1 MKKLLIAVAVST
13 LSMTAAQ
20 AAPTLYGKLNVTLD
34 QVDNS
39 DFAGNDVT
47 ALNSNASRIGV
58 KGEEKLTD
66 KVSVVYLA
74 EWAISTDGSGSD
86 TDLSMRNRFL
96 GLKFNKIGTLKAGRY
111 DTYFK
116 TNAGNNQDIFNDH
129 TILDMTSVL
138 HGEERSNNAIG
149 FETDKDLIVPGL
161 QFNIMAQQGEDTTT
175 DNTANGQEGKRDG
188 FGDGISTSLTYEN
201 KDYGLAA
208 AVAGNFGVAGK
219 YNAYGLSG
227 IYSDA
232 IRVTGSF
239 DFAKAGLNGL
249 VLGALWQN
257 AQPTDDSVVISKT
270 TSVTTK
276 DINGFDQTKTTKT
289 STSYKGLEEDA
300 FTVTLAYT
308 IPSTPWK
315 IKGEYIESNTSVD
328 NRSDRKISQYG
339 LGVDYNFNKQARFYG
354 VLAQQKRDWL
364 SDDDK
369 KTVVGVGME
378 YNF

>member
-1 MKKLLIAVAVST
+1 MPLNLCFGEISMKKLLIAATVST
-13 LSMTAAQ
+13 LSMNAAQ

-149 FETDKDLIVPGL
+149 FETDKELIIPGL
-161 QFNIMAQQGEDTTT
+161 QFNIMAQQGEDTKT
-175 DNTANGQEGKRDG
+175 DNTSLGKEGKRDG

-208 AVAGNFGVAGK
+208 GIAGNFGLAGK
-219 YNAYGLSG
+219 YNAYSLSG

-232 IRVTGSF
+232 VRVTGSI
-239 DFAKAGLNGL
+239 DLAKAGVDGL
-249 VLGALWQN
+249 VFGALWQN
-257 AQPTDDSVVISKT
+257 AQPTDDTVST
-270 TSVTTK
+270 TSGTTV
-276 DINGFDQTKTTKT
+276 
-289 STSYKGLEEDA
+289 TSYKGLEEDA
-300 FTVTLAYT
+300 WGLTAAYA
-308 IPSTPWK
+308 IASTPWK

>member
-1 MKKLLIAVAVST
+1 MPLNLCFGEISMKKLLIAAAVST
-13 LSMTAAQ
+13 LSITAAQ

-149 FETDKDLIVPGL
+149 FETDKELIIPGL
-161 QFNIMAQQGEDTTT
+161 QFNIMSQQGEDTKT
-175 DNTANGQEGKRDG
+175 DNTSLGKEGKRDG

-208 AVAGNFGVAGK
+208 GIAGNFGLAGK
-219 YNAYGLSG
+219 YNAYSLSG

-232 IRVTGSF
+232 VRVTGSI
-239 DFAKAGLNGL
+239 DLAKAGVDGL
-249 VLGALWQN
+249 VFGALWQN
-257 AQPTDDSVVISKT
+257 AQPTDDTVST
-270 TSVTTK
+270 TSGTTV
-276 DINGFDQTKTTKT
+276 
-289 STSYKGLEEDA
+289 TSYKGLEEDA
-300 FTVTLAYT
+300 WGLTAAYA
-308 IPSTPWK
+308 IASTPWK
-315 IKGEYIESNTSVD
+315 IKGEYIESNTSGD

>member
-1 MKKLLIAVAVST
+1 MKKLLIAAAVST
-13 LSMTAAQ
+13 LSITAAQ

-86 TDLSMRNRFL
+86 TDLSARNRFI
-96 GLKFNKIGTLKAGRY
+96 GLKFNKIGTLKAGKF
-111 DTYFK
+111 DSYFK
-116 TNAGNNQDIFNDH
+116 TSAGNNQDIFNDH

-138 HGEERSNNAIG
+138 HGEERLNNVIG
-149 FETDKDLIVPGL
+149 FETDKDLIIPGL
-161 QFNIMAQQGEDTTT
+161 QFNIMAQQGEDTKT
-175 DNTANGQEGKRDG
+175 DNTIVGQEGKRDS
-188 FGDGISTSLTYEN
+188 FGDSISTSITYEN
-201 KDYGLAA
+201 KDYGVAA
-208 AVAGNFGVAGK
+208 AIAGDFGVAGK
-219 YNAYGLSG
+219 YNAYSLSG

-232 IRVTGSF
+232 IRVTGSV
-239 DFAKAGLNGL
+239 DLTKAGVNGL
-249 VLGALWQN
+249 VFGALWQN
-257 AQPTDDSVVISKT
+257 AQPTDDTVGTISGSGAT
-270 TSVTTK
+270 AIITP
-276 DINGFDQTKTTKT
+276 F
-289 STSYKGLEEDA
+289 KGLEEDA
-300 FTVTLAYT
+300 WGLTAAYA
-308 IPSTPWK
+308 IASTPWK
-315 IKGEYIESNTSVD
+315 IKGEYIESSTSVD

>member
-1 MKKLLIAVAVST
+1 MPLNLCFGEISMKKLLIAAAVST
-13 LSMTAAQ
+13 LSITAAQ

-149 FETDKDLIVPGL
+149 FETDKELIIPGL
-161 QFNIMAQQGEDTTT
+161 QFNIMAQQGEDTKT
-175 DNTANGQEGKRDG
+175 DNTSLGKEGKRDG

-208 AVAGNFGVAGK
+208 GIAGNFGLAGK
-219 YNAYGLSG
+219 YNAYSLSG

-232 IRVTGSF
+232 VRVTGSI
-239 DFAKAGLNGL
+239 DLAKAGVDGL
-249 VLGALWQN
+249 VFGALWQN
-257 AQPTDDSVVISKT
+257 AQPTDDTVSTRSGT
-270 TSVTTK
+270 TV
-276 DINGFDQTKTTKT
+276 
-289 STSYKGLEEDA
+289 TSYKGLEEDA
-300 FTVTLAYT
+300 WGLTAAYA
-308 IPSTPWK
+308 IASTPWK

>member
-1 MKKLLIAVAVST
+1 MKKMLIAAAVST
-13 LSMTAAQ
+13 LSITAAQ
-20 AAPTLYGKLNVTLD
+20 AAPTVYGKLNVSLD

-86 TDLSMRNRFL
+86 TDLSARNRFI
-96 GLKFNKIGTLKAGRY
+96 GLKFNKIGTLKAGKF
-111 DTYFK
+111 DSYFK
-116 TNAGNNQDIFNDH
+116 TSAGNNQDIYNDH

-138 HGEERSNNAIG
+138 HGEERINNVIG
-149 FETDKDLIVPGL
+149 FETDKDLIIPGL
-161 QFNIMAQQGEDTTT
+161 QFNIMAQQGEDTKS
-175 DNTANGQEGKRDG
+175 DNTIVGQEGKRDG
-188 FGDGISTSLTYEN
+188 FGDSISTSLTYEN

-208 AVAGNFGVAGK
+208 AIAGNFGVAGK
-219 YNAYGLSG
+219 YNAYSLSG

-232 IRVTGSF
+232 IRLTGSV
-239 DFAKAGLNGL
+239 DLAKAGVDGL
-249 VLGALWQN
+249 VFGALWQN
-257 AQPTDDSVVISKT
+257 AKPTDDTVGTISG
-270 TSVTTK
+270 S
-276 DINGFDQTKTTKT
+276 GS
-289 STSYKGLEEDA
+289 STVFTPFKGLEEDA
-300 FTVTLAYT
+300 YALTAAYA

-315 IKGEYIESNTSVD
+315 IKGEYVESNTSVD

-364 SDDDK
+364 SSDDK

>member
-1 MKKLLIAVAVST
+1 MKKLLIAAAVST
-13 LSMTAAQ
+13 LSITAAQ

-149 FETDKDLIVPGL
+149 FETDKELIIPGL
-161 QFNIMAQQGEDTTT
+161 QFNIMAQQGEDTKT
-175 DNTANGQEGKRDG
+175 DNTSLGKEGKRDG

-208 AVAGNFGVAGK
+208 GIAGNFGLAGK
-219 YNAYGLSG
+219 YNAYNLSG

-232 IRVTGSF
+232 VRVTGSI
-239 DFAKAGLNGL
+239 DLAKAGVDGL
-249 VLGALWQN
+249 VFGALWQN
-257 AQPTDDSVVISKT
+257 AQPTDDTVST
-270 TSVTTK
+270 TS
-276 DINGFDQTKTTKT
+276 GKTV
-289 STSYKGLEEDA
+289 TSYKGLEEDA
-300 FTVTLAYT
+300 WGLTAAYA
-308 IPSTPWK
+308 IASTPWK

>member
-1 MKKLLIAVAVST
+1 MPLNLCFGEISMKKLLIAAAVST
-13 LSMTAAQ
+13 LSITAAQ

-149 FETDKDLIVPGL
+149 FETDKELIIPGL
-161 QFNIMAQQGEDTTT
+161 QFNIMAQQGEDTKT
-175 DNTANGQEGKRDG
+175 DNTSLGKEGKRDG

-208 AVAGNFGVAGK
+208 GIAGNFGLAGK
-219 YNAYGLSG
+219 YNAYSLSG

-232 IRVTGSF
+232 VRVTGSI
-239 DFAKAGLNGL
+239 DLAKAGVDGL
-249 VLGALWQN
+249 VFGALWQN
-257 AQPTDDSVVISKT
+257 AKPTDDTVST
-270 TSVTTK
+270 TSGTTVK
-276 DINGFDQTKTTKT
+276 
-289 STSYKGLEEDA
+289 SYKGLEEDA
-300 FTVTLAYT
+300 WGLTAAYA
-308 IPSTPWK
+308 IASTPWK
-315 IKGEYIESNTSVD
+315 IKGEYIQSNTSSD
-328 NRSDRKISQYG
+328 NRPDLKISQYG

-354 VLAQQKRDWL
+354 VLAQQKRDQTA
-364 SDDDK
+364 DDK

>member
-1 MKKLLIAVAVST
+1 MPLNLCFGEISMKKLLIAAAVST
-13 LSMTAAQ
+13 LSITAAQ

-149 FETDKDLIVPGL
+149 FETDKGLIIPGL
-161 QFNIMAQQGEDTTT
+161 QFNIMAQQGEDTKT
-175 DNTANGQEGKRDG
+175 DNTSLGKEGKRDG

-208 AVAGNFGVAGK
+208 GIAGNFGLAGK
-219 YNAYGLSG
+219 YNAYSLSG

-232 IRVTGSF
+232 VRVTGSI
-239 DFAKAGLNGL
+239 DLAKAGVDGL
-249 VLGALWQN
+249 VFGALWQN
-257 AQPTDDSVVISKT
+257 AQPTDDTVST
-270 TSVTTK
+270 TSGTTV
-276 DINGFDQTKTTKT
+276 
-289 STSYKGLEEDA
+289 TSYKGLEEDA
-300 FTVTLAYT
+300 WGLTAAYA
-308 IPSTPWK
+308 IASTPWK

>member
-1 MKKLLIAVAVST
+1 MKKLLIAAAVST
-13 LSMTAAQ
+13 LSITAAQ

-34 QVDNS
+34 QVDNN

-66 KVSVVYLA
+66 KVSAVYLA

-111 DTYFK
+111 DTYLK
-116 TNAGNNQDIFNDH
+116 TAAGNNQDIYNDH
-129 TILDMTSVL
+129 TILDMTAVL

-149 FETDKDLIVPGL
+149 FETDKELIVPGL
-161 QFNIMAQQGEDTTT
+161 QFNIMAQQGEDSKT

-188 FGDGISTSLTYEN
+188 FGDGVSTSLTYEN

-208 AVAGNFGVAGK
+208 AIAGNFGVAGK
-219 YNAYGLSG
+219 YNAHSLSG

-232 IRVTGSF
+232 IRITGSF
-239 DFAKAGLNGL
+239 DFAKAGVSGL

-257 AQPTDDSVVISKT
+257 AQPTDDT
-270 TSVTTK
+270 VTTGTGTALK
-276 DINGFDQTKTTKT
+276 SF
-289 STSYKGLEEDA
+289 KGLEEDA
-300 FTVTLAYT
+300 YAITAAYI

-315 IKGEYIESNTSVD
+315 IKGEYLESNTSVD
-328 NRSDRKISQYG
+328 NQSDRKISQYG

-354 VLAQQKRDWL
+354 VLAQQKRDWV

>member
-1 MKKLLIAVAVST
+1 MPLNLCFGEISMKKLLIAAAVST
-13 LSMTAAQ
+13 LSITAAQ

-129 TILDMTSVL
+129 TILDMTAVL

-149 FETDKDLIVPGL
+149 FETDKELIIPGL
-161 QFNIMAQQGEDTTT
+161 QFNIMAQQGEDTKT
-175 DNTANGQEGKRDG
+175 DNTSLGKEGKRDG

-208 AVAGNFGVAGK
+208 GIAGNFGLAGK
-219 YNAYGLSG
+219 YNAYNLSG

-232 IRVTGSF
+232 VRVTGSI
-239 DFAKAGLNGL
+239 DLAKAGVDGL
-249 VLGALWQN
+249 VFGALWQN
-257 AQPTDDSVVISKT
+257 AQPTDDTVST
-270 TSVTTK
+270 TSGTTV
-276 DINGFDQTKTTKT
+276 
-289 STSYKGLEEDA
+289 TSYKGLEEDA
-300 FTVTLAYT
+300 WGLTAAYA
-308 IPSTPWK
+308 IASTPWK